1 MIGQIH
7 LKTKKYLYSPSS
19 YIHKSL
25 AEGGGG
31 GGGGGAHWVVYLHK
45 NNLK

>member
-25 AEGGGG
+25 AEGGMEGG
-31 GGGGGAHWVVYLHK
+31 GGGVSTLARLFTVI
-45 NNLK
+45 

>member
-31 GGGGGAHWVVYLHK
+31 GGGGG
-45 NNLK
+45 

>member
-25 AEGGGG
+25 AEGGMGG
-31 GGGGGAHWVVYLHK
+31 GRGVSTLARLFTVI
-45 NNLK
+45 

>member
-31 GGGGGAHWVVYLHK
+31 GRGGSTLARLFTVI
-45 NNLK
+45 

>member
-31 GGGGGAHWVVYLHK
+31 GGGGSTLARLFTVI
-45 NNLK
+45 

>member
-31 GGGGGAHWVVYLHK
+31 GGGEGVAHLLVYLQ
-45 NNLK
+45 

>member
-31 GGGGGAHWVVYLHK
+31 GGGGGSTLARLFTVI
-45 NNLK
+45 

>member
-25 AEGGGG
+25 AEGGMEGG
-31 GGGGGAHWVVYLHK
+31 GGGGLSPVLVYLK
-45 NNLK
+45 

>member
-31 GGGGGAHWVVYLHK
+31 GGGGGVAHLLVYLQ
-45 NNLK
+45 

>member
-31 GGGGGAHWVVYLHK
+31 GSTLARLFTVI
-45 NNLK
+45 

>member
-31 GGGGGAHWVVYLHK
+31 GGGVAHLLVYLQ
-45 NNLK
+45 

>member
-31 GGGGGAHWVVYLHK
+31 GGGGGAERVAHLLVYLQ
-45 NNLK
+45 

>member
-31 GGGGGAHWVVYLHK
+31 GGEGVAHLLVYLQ
-45 NNLK
+45 

>member
-31 GGGGGAHWVVYLHK
+31 GGVAHLLVYLQ
-45 NNLK
+45 

>member
-25 AEGGGG
+25 AEGGMEGG
-31 GGGGGAHWVVYLHK
+31 GGGLAHLLVYLQ
-45 NNLK
+45 

>member
-31 GGGGGAHWVVYLHK
+31 GGGGGSTLARLFTVM
-45 NNLK
+45 